1 MGYLWFLKML
11 SKCCFWFGTYQKRFV
26 IRNPESSNS
35 ITGWSNLALFLL
47 CFLLSFGKMV
57 MEFFSLLIIFN
68 LHLLSPFWV
77 WFLRCWGTIAI
88 YYLTHF
94 WPVFSIISIL
104 SSTPETYSE
113 LCETSKLE
121 LFAKITNNWKCY
133 CRALGSIEVKGQ
145 LLHEMV

>member
-47 CFLLSFGKMV
+47 
-57 MEFFSLLIIFN
+57 FFAVLWKNGNGVISLLIIFN
-68 LHLLSPFWV
+68 LHLLSPFWA